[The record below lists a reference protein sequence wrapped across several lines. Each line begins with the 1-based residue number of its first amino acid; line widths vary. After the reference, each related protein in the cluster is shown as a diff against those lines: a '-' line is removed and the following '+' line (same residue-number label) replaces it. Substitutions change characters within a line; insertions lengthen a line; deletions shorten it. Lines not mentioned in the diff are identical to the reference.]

1 MSPPLRLGALLLPSR
16 GVSQVRDLKRR
27 SAAAATPAALAPA
40 PSAADSSS
48 DVPYIE
54 TLTQIFEHVAA
65 TFMQQEQLAMF
76 IGGAAAAA
84 GALQAAQG
92 AAVQQELAVLDAF
105 VEDFNIAKRAHTLR
119 SKQVPENV
127 DVPQLQNR
135 NSASRAAHSTRGK

>member
-1 MSPPLRLGALLLPSR
+1 MLLPSR
-16 GVSQVRDLKRR
+16 VVSQVRDLKRR
-27 SAAAATPAALAPA
+27 SAAAATAAALAPA

-54 TLTQIFEHVAA
+54 TLTQIFELVAA

-84 GALQAAQG
+84 GALQAAQE
-92 AAVQQELAVLDAF
+92 AAVQQQLAVLDAF

-119 SKQVPENV
+119 SKQVREGV
-127 DVPQLQNR
+127 HAPQVKIR
-135 NSASRAAHSTRGK
+135 NLARRAAHSTRGK

>member
-1 MSPPLRLGALLLPSR
+1 MPPPLRHGTILLPSR
-16 GVSQVRDLKRR
+16 VVSQVRDLKRR
-27 SAAAATPAALAPA
+27 SAAAATAAALAPA

-84 GALQAAQG
+84 GALQAAQE
-92 AAVQQELAVLDAF
+92 AAVQQQLAVLDAF

-119 SKQVPENV
+119 SKQVREGV
-127 DVPQLQNR
+127 HAPQVKIR
-135 NSASRAAHSTRGK
+135 NLARRAAHSTRGK

>member
-1 MSPPLRLGALLLPSR
+1 MPPPLRLGALLLPSR

-76 IGGAAAAA
+76 IGGLLL
-84 GALQAAQG
+84 LQTR
-92 AAVQQELAVLDAF
+92 F
-105 VEDFNIAKRAHTLR
+105 RLR
-119 SKQVPENV
+119 KEQRCS
-127 DVPQLQNR
+127 R
-135 NSASRAAHSTRGK
+135 NWPFWMHS